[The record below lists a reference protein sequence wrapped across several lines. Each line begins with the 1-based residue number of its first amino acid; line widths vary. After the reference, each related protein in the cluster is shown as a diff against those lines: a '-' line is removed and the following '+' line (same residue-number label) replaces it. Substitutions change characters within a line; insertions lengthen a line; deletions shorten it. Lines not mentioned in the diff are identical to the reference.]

1 MFIFKL
7 SPVSFRF
14 FFILERGGGVCL
26 CPERTHCIFL
36 WTTQPNV
43 YLKTM
48 HVYQERKRNK
58 VYYHISYKIIIRYA

>member
-14 FFILERGGGVCL
+14 FFYIGGGGFCL

-48 HVYQERKRNK
+48 HVYQGRKRNK
-58 VYYHISYKIIIRYA
+58 VYYLISYKIIIRYA

>member
-14 FFILERGGGVCL
+14 FLYWRGGGSVYAL
-26 CPERTHCIFL
+26 KELIAFFL

-48 HVYQERKRNK
+48 HVYQGRKRNK
-58 VYYHISYKIIIRYA
+58 VYYHISYKIILRYA

>member
-14 FFILERGGGVCL
+14 FYIGEGGGGSVYAL
-26 CPERTHCIFL
+26 KELIAFFFMDD
-36 WTTQPNV
+36 NV
-43 YLKTM
+43 YLRTI